1 MSLREVA
8 LPAKGVADRRPSG
21 PAQATELIP
30 VAAPSG
36 PPLMTNRLTTTDHDR
51 NDSSDSD
58 VLSRDRVF
66 ILMNKLAHGG
76 SYPGRKDDEATI
88 LAFCHIRKGATLPYT
103 RQQVSGVP
111 PRAPPVEL
119 RESAVPAVAASAG
132 VAPLAS
138 TTEEVD
144 VPPAAPL
151 APKTREEPVATLAAA
166 AEMQDIDLPDAN
178 LAEAIAE
185 SERRDTDSDAA
196 RAPRKRRAMTHD
208 DSDTPSQTSDTARPR
223 KKASRASRPSTT
235 ESGTTIAGSSASAAS
250 PRPTKTRRPTRPP
263 ATSRQPDEDGFVAPP
278 RRRTARAAALQQP
291 TPLPTANAFA
301 GASVDATED
310 GAAPPVSAQ
319 KKPPPIVIQWAGG
332 YKEFQQ
338 KLDRAATSATVKTA
352 GRDLYKVT
360 VSSNEEYRAVMDTI
374 SRDGLP
380 GRNHRS
386 GGAAPSRKVHPS
398 TSFAAATK
406 GGPSA
411 ATARRSELAAG
422 ETRQPAA
429 PSPASPGGEAN
440 PPPTQSAR
448 VAAPRRRRRR
458 AGRATHAAAR
468 WNADDTLPQQ
478 TTAPRATPQ
487 PAADAPRQSSATEL
501 PQPASPVAE
510 APPAANAAPS
520 ATDAAELPAGGSAA
534 SPGGELPPSQPT
546 LDVTTG
552 RCGIDSGIDEAALRE
567 LDRAN
572 GASGPPSRGTSPR
585 APRQRQCST
594 SVPRPSPAPLD
605 MPDISDAVCV
615 SESDSD
621 SVTGYIDD
629 SDIAEGLEESLI
641 ALRDAAEEEGLPCD
655 PALRARILFP
665 NAAAADADGDAMQ
678 CEMESRKRK
687 PAAASS
693 DSEAAP
699 SEAAR
704 GKKQKAAADAE
715 GFAVPRKTA
724 PRRRIVKTPVLP

>member
-30 VAAPSG
+30 VAAPSV

-103 RQQVSGVP
+103 RQQVLGVP
-111 PRAPPVEL
+111 PRAPPVES

-151 APKTREEPVATLAAA
+151 VPKTREEPVATLAAA

-208 DSDTPSQTSDTARPR
+208 DSDTPSQMSDTARPQ

-360 VSSNEEYRAVMDTI
+360 VSSNEE
-374 SRDGLP
+374 

-429 PSPASPGGEAN
+429 PSPASPGGEAT
-440 PPPTQSAR
+440 PTPTQSAR

-468 WNADDTLPQQ
+468 RNADDTLPQQ

-487 PAADAPRQSSATEL
+487 PAADAPRQSSTTEL

-510 APPAANAAPS
+510 AAPAANAAPS
-520 ATDAAELPAGGSAA
+520 ATDAAELRRQKRSGKQA
-534 SPGGELPPSQPT
+534 SPSSSVQPSASQE
-546 LDVTTG
+546 
-552 RCGIDSGIDEAALRE
+552 SGLKAEVDPATEHAYLAALYVCTYHHV
-567 LDRAN
+567 A
-572 GASGPPSRGTSPR
+572 T
-585 APRQRQCST
+585 
-594 SVPRPSPAPLD
+594 
-605 MPDISDAVCV
+605 AVDWTTAAI
-615 SESDSD
+615 ESHT
-621 SVTGYIDD
+621 V
-629 SDIAEGLEESLI
+629 L
-641 ALRDAAEEEGLPCD
+641 
-655 PALRARILFP
+655 
-665 NAAAADADGDAMQ
+665 
-678 CEMESRKRK
+678 
-687 PAAASS
+687 
-693 DSEAAP
+693 
-699 SEAAR
+699 
-704 GKKQKAAADAE
+704 
-715 GFAVPRKTA
+715 
-724 PRRRIVKTPVLP
+724 TP

>member
-1 MSLREVA
+1 
-8 LPAKGVADRRPSG
+8 
-21 PAQATELIP
+21 
-30 VAAPSG
+30 
-36 PPLMTNRLTTTDHDR
+36 
-51 NDSSDSD
+51 
-58 VLSRDRVF
+58 
-66 ILMNKLAHGG
+66 MNKLAHGG

-111 PRAPPVEL
+111 PRAPPVES

-151 APKTREEPVATLAAA
+151 VPKTREEPVATLAAA

-250 PRPTKTRRPTRPP
+250 PRPT
-263 ATSRQPDEDGFVAPP
+263 
-278 RRRTARAAALQQP
+278 RRTARAAALQQP

-406 GGPSA
+406 GGPST

-429 PSPASPGGEAN
+429 PSPASPGGAAN
-440 PPPTQSAR
+440 PTPTQSAR

-468 WNADDTLPQQ
+468 RTADDTLPQQ

-487 PAADAPRQSSATEL
+487 PAADAPRQSSTTEL

-510 APPAANAAPS
+510 AAPAANAAPS
-520 ATDAAELPAGGSAA
+520 ATDAAELRDLLGDWKHKTSKPYYQCQATYSWEAT
-534 SPGGELPPSQPT
+534 SMPKT
-546 LDVTTG
+546 H
-552 RCGIDSGIDEAALRE
+552 CGIAA
-567 LDRAN
+567 
-572 GASGPPSRGTSPR
+572 
-585 APRQRQCST
+585 
-594 SVPRPSPAPLD
+594 
-605 MPDISDAVCV
+605 
-615 SESDSD
+615 
-621 SVTGYIDD
+621 
-629 SDIAEGLEESLI
+629 
-641 ALRDAAEEEGLPCD
+641 
-655 PALRARILFP
+655 
-665 NAAAADADGDAMQ
+665 
-678 CEMESRKRK
+678 
-687 PAAASS
+687 
-693 DSEAAP
+693 
-699 SEAAR
+699 
-704 GKKQKAAADAE
+704 
-715 GFAVPRKTA
+715 
-724 PRRRIVKTPVLP
+724 